1 MDEILKG
8 KTVLVVD
15 DTAVSRVLAA
25 DILTTSEMKVIEA
38 DNGEQ
43 ALRQAEQDAIDAF
56 LLDIRLPDMNGI
68 EVCRALRA
76 MPRYR
81 DTPVIF
87 VTAMDQREVLQWALE
102 AGADDFIQKPL
113 HAMVLRKR
121 LGNLLQKASYLRE
134 AELMNL
140 SLQRYVSPRTEQMA
154 RDYAT
159 TGKLP
164 SPRREEVC
172 ILFSDARG
180 FTEMSQEL
188 EPEAVFELLSGRL
201 ANQVELVYR
210 HGGYVDKYSGD
221 GIMAVFDGEDMA
233 RKCCRCALD
242 ILDGARAQSGRTS
255 GLKGPGAIEI
265 GLGIHRG
272 HAMVGNLG
280 SEKHLDY
287 TVIGKTVNLAARL
300 CGLARQSI
308 VVSQAV
314 RDAAANTPEFAFQAE
329 RPATIRGF
337 KEAVTV
343 YDLQRT
349 AP

>member
-15 DTAVSRVLAA
+15 DTAVSRVLGA
-25 DILTTSEMKVIEA
+25 DILTTSEMKVLEA
-38 DNGEQ
+38 DSGEQ
-43 ALRQAEQDAIDAF
+43 ALLQAEQHAIDAF

-68 EVCRALRA
+68 ELCRALRA
-76 MPRYR
+76 IPRYR
-81 DTPVIF
+81 DTPIVF

-121 LGNLLQKASYLRE
+121 LGNLLQKSSYLRE

-140 SLQRYVSPRTEQMA
+140 SLQRYVSPRTEKMA
-154 RDYAT
+154 RDYAV
-159 TGKLP
+159 TGTLP
-164 SPRREEVC
+164 APRRQDVC

-188 EPEAVFELLSGRL
+188 EPEAVFEILSDRL
-201 ANQVELVYR
+201 AAQVELVYR

-233 RKCCRCALD
+233 RNCCRCALD
-242 ILDGARAQSGRTS
+242 ILDGANEPPGV
-255 GLKGPGAIEI
+255 KPGAIQL

-272 HAMVGNLG
+272 YAMVGNLG
-280 SEKHLDY
+280 SENHLDY

-314 RDAAANTPEFAFQAE
+314 RDAAAGDPEFAFQAE

-337 KEAVTV
+337 RDPVTV
-343 YDLQRT
+343 FELKRVL
-349 AP
+349 P

>member
-8 KTVLVVD
+8 KTVLIVD
-15 DTAVSRVLAA
+15 DTAVSRVLGA
-25 DILTTSEMKVIEA
+25 DILTTNEMKVLEA
-38 DNGEQ
+38 DSGEQ
-43 ALRQAEQDAIDAF
+43 ALQQAAKHAIDAF

-68 EVCRALRA
+68 ELCRALRA

-134 AELMNL
+134 AELMNR
-140 SLQRYVSPRTEQMA
+140 SLQRYVSPRTEKMA
-154 RDYAT
+154 RDYAV
-159 TGKLP
+159 TGTLP
-164 SPRREEVC
+164 APRRQDVC

-188 EPEAVFELLSGRL
+188 EPEAVFEILSDRL
-201 ANQVELVYR
+201 AAQVELVYR

-221 GIMAVFDGEDMA
+221 GIMAVFDGENAA

-242 ILDGARAQSGRTS
+242 ILDSARELSGR
-255 GLKGPGAIEI
+255 KGTGAIEL

-272 HAMVGNLG
+272 YAMVGNLG
-280 SEKHLDY
+280 SEKHFDY
-287 TVIGKTVNLAARL
+287 TVVGKTVNLAARL

-314 RDAAANTPEFAFQAE
+314 RDAAAGDPEFAFQAE

-337 KEAVTV
+337 RDAVIV
-343 YDLQRT
+343 YDLLRG
-349 AP
+349 APQSR

>member
-1 MDEILKG
+1 MTDEILKG
-8 KTVLVVD
+8 RTVLLVD
-15 DTAVSRVLAA
+15 DTAVSRVLGA
-25 DILTTSEMKVIEA
+25 DILTTSEMTVLEA
-38 DNGEQ
+38 DSGEQ
-43 ALRQAEQDAIDAF
+43 ALLQAETRAIDAF

-68 EVCRALRA
+68 ELCRALRA

-134 AELMNL
+134 AELVNL
-140 SLQRYVSPRTEQMA
+140 SLQRYVSPRTERMA
-154 RDYAT
+154 RAFAS

-164 SPRREEVC
+164 APRREDVC

-188 EPEAVFELLSGRL
+188 EPEDVFEILSRRL
-201 ANQVELVYR
+201 ADQVKLVYL

-221 GIMAVFDGEDMA
+221 GIMAVFDGEEMA
-233 RKCCRCALD
+233 GNCCRCALA
-242 ILDGARAQSGRTS
+242 ILEGAREPSAV
-255 GLKGPGAIEI
+255 KGPRAIEI

-272 HAMVGNLG
+272 YAMVGNLG
-280 SEKHLDY
+280 SEDHLDY

-300 CGLARQSI
+300 CGIARQSI
-308 VVSQAV
+308 VVSRAV
-314 RDAAANTPEFAFQAE
+314 RDAAAGDPEFAFQAE

-337 KEAVTV
+337 RDPVTV
-343 YDLQRT
+343 YDLLRA

>member
-1 MDEILKG
+1 MMDDILKG

-15 DTAVSRVLAA
+15 DTAVSRVLGA
-25 DILTTSEMKVIEA
+25 DILTTSEMNVLEA
-38 DNGEQ
+38 DSGEQ
-43 ALRQAEQDAIDAF
+43 ALLQAEKNAIDAF

-68 EVCRALRA
+68 ELCRALREN
-76 MPRYR
+76 PRYR
-81 DTPVIF
+81 DTPIIF

-121 LGNLLQKASYLRE
+121 LGNLLQKAAYLHE

-140 SLQRYVSPRTEQMA
+140 SLQRYVSPRTERMA
-154 RDYAT
+154 RAYAT

-164 SPRREEVC
+164 APRREEVC

-188 EPEAVFELLSGRL
+188 EPENVFELLSRHL
-201 ANQVELVYR
+201 ADQVKLVYL

-221 GIMAVFDGEDMA
+221 GIMAVFDGDDMT
-233 RKCCRCALD
+233 RNCCRCALG
-242 ILDGARAQSGRTS
+242 ILEGVHDAGPQGA
-255 GLKGPGAIEI
+255 GAIQL

-272 HAMVGNLG
+272 YAMVGNLG
-280 SEKHLDY
+280 SEDHLDY

-308 VVSQAV
+308 VVSRAV
-314 RDAAANTPEFAFQAE
+314 RDALVGDAAFSFSAE
-329 RPATIRGF
+329 RSTQVRGF
-337 KEAVTV
+337 RDPVTV
-343 YDLQRT
+343 FELQRT
-349 AP
+349 AHQDP

>member
-1 MDEILKG
+1 MMDEILKG

-15 DTAVSRVLAA
+15 DTAVSRVLGA
-25 DILTTSEMKVIEA
+25 DILTTSEMKVLEA
-38 DNGEQ
+38 DSGEQ
-43 ALRQAEQDAIDAF
+43 ALLQAQQQAIDAF

-68 EVCRALRA
+68 ELCRALRA
-76 MPRYR
+76 IPRYR
-81 DTPVIF
+81 DTPIIF

-121 LGNLLQKASYLRE
+121 LGNLLQKSSYLRE
-134 AELMNL
+134 VELMNF
-140 SLQRYVSPRTEQMA
+140 SLQRYVSPRTEKMA
-154 RDYAT
+154 RDYAV
-159 TGKLP
+159 TGMLP
-164 SPRREEVC
+164 APRRQDVC

-188 EPEAVFELLSGRL
+188 EPEAVFEILSDRL
-201 ANQVELVYR
+201 AAQVELVYR

-233 RKCCRCALD
+233 RNCCRCALD
-242 ILDGARAQSGRTS
+242 ILDGANGAPGI
-255 GLKGPGAIEI
+255 KPGAIQL

-272 HAMVGNLG
+272 YVMVGNLG
-280 SEKHLDY
+280 SENHLDY

-314 RDAAANTPEFAFQAE
+314 RDAAARNAEFSFRSE
-329 RPATIRGF
+329 RPAQVRGF
-337 KEAVTV
+337 RDAVTV
-343 YDLQRT
+343 YDLHKG
-349 AP
+349 AG

>member
-1 MDEILKG
+1 MMDEILKG

-15 DTAVSRVLAA
+15 DTAVSRVLGG
-25 DILTTSEMKVIEA
+25 DILTSSEMKVLEA
-38 DNGEQ
+38 GSGEQ
-43 ALRQAEQDAIDAF
+43 ALLQAQQHAIDAF

-68 EVCRALRA
+68 ELCRALRA

-81 DTPVIF
+81 DTPIIF

-140 SLQRYVSPRTEQMA
+140 SLQRYVSPRTERMA

-164 SPRREEVC
+164 VPRREEVC

-180 FTEMSQEL
+180 LTEASQEL
-188 EPEAVFELLSGRL
+188 EPEAVYELLSAAL

-221 GIMAVFDGEDMA
+221 GIMAVFDGEDMV
-233 RKCCRCALD
+233 RNCCSCALD
-242 ILDGARAQSGRTS
+242 VRDGARALTGP
-255 GLKGPGAIEI
+255 LGPGAIELS
-265 GLGIHRG
+265 LGIHLG
-272 HAMVGNLG
+272 TAMVGNLG

-300 CGLARQSI
+300 CGLARQGI

-314 RDAAANTPEFAFQAE
+314 RDAAENVPGLSFRSQG
-329 RPATIRGF
+329 PAVIRGF
-337 KEAVTV
+337 REPMTV
-343 YDLQRT
+343 YDLQRA
-349 AP
+349 APPSR

>member
-8 KTVLVVD
+8 RTVLVVD
-15 DTAVSRVLAA
+15 DTAVSRVLGA
-25 DILTTSEMKVIEA
+25 DILTTSEMKVLEA
-38 DNGEQ
+38 ESGEQ
-43 ALRQAEQDAIDAF
+43 ALLQAQTHAIDAF

-68 EVCRALRA
+68 ELCRALREN
-76 MPRYR
+76 PRYR
-81 DTPVIF
+81 DTPIIF

-121 LGNLLQKASYLRE
+121 LGNLLQKAAYLRE

-154 RDYAT
+154 RAYAI
-159 TGKLP
+159 TGRLP
-164 SPRREEVC
+164 APRREEVC

-188 EPEAVFELLSGRL
+188 EPEAVFAILSDRL
-201 ANQVELVYR
+201 AAQVELVYR

-221 GIMAVFDGEDMA
+221 GIMAVFDGEDMT
-233 RKCCRCALD
+233 RNCCRCALD
-242 ILDGARAQSGRTS
+242 ILGSARELPGGKGA
-255 GLKGPGAIEI
+255 GAIEL
-265 GLGIHRG
+265 GLGMHRG
-272 HAMVGNLG
+272 YAMVGNLG
-280 SEKHLDY
+280 SENHLDY

-308 VVSQAV
+308 VVSRAV
-314 RDAAANTPEFAFQAE
+314 RDALVGDAAFSFSAE
-329 RPATIRGF
+329 RSTQVRGF
-337 KEAVTV
+337 RDPVTV
-343 YDLQRT
+343 FELQRT
-349 AP
+349 AHQDP

>member
-1 MDEILKG
+1 MMDEILKG

-15 DTAVSRVLAA
+15 DTAVSRVLGA
-25 DILTTSEMKVIEA
+25 DILTTSEVKVVEA
-38 DNGEQ
+38 ESGEQ
-43 ALRQAEQDAIDAF
+43 ALQQAQQNSIDAF

-68 EVCRALRA
+68 ELCRALRA

-121 LGNLLQKASYLRE
+121 LGNLLQKAAYLRE

-140 SLQRYVSPRTEQMA
+140 SLQRYLSPRTEQMA
-154 RDYAT
+154 RAFAT

-164 SPRREEVC
+164 APRREEVC

-180 FTEMSQEL
+180 FTEMSQEF
-188 EPEAVFELLSGRL
+188 EPEAVFEILSARL
-201 ANQVELVYR
+201 ASQVEMVYR

-221 GIMAVFDGEDMA
+221 GIMAVFDGQDMV
-233 RKCCRCALD
+233 RHSCRCALD
-242 ILDGARAQSGRTS
+242 ILDSARASFS
-255 GLKGPGAIEI
+255 LKGPGAIEL

-272 HAMVGNLG
+272 YAMVGNLG
-280 SEKHLDY
+280 SEKHFDY

-314 RDAAANTPEFAFQAE
+314 RDAAADTPGLAFRSE
-329 RPATIRGF
+329 GPAVIRGF
-337 KEAVTV
+337 REPMTV
-343 YDLQRT
+343 YDLQRA

>member
-1 MDEILKG
+1 MMDEILKG

-15 DTAVSRVLAA
+15 DTAVSRVLGA
-25 DILTTSEMKVIEA
+25 DILTTSEMKVLEA
-38 DNGEQ
+38 DSGEQ
-43 ALRQAEQDAIDAF
+43 ALQQAQQHAIDAF

-68 EVCRALRA
+68 ELCRALRA
-76 MPRYR
+76 MPRYG
-81 DTPVIF
+81 DAPIIF

-121 LGNLLQKASYLRE
+121 LGNLLQKSSYLRE

-140 SLQRYVSPRTEQMA
+140 SLQRYVSPRTEKMA
-154 RDYAT
+154 RDYAV
-159 TGKLP
+159 TGTLP
-164 SPRREEVC
+164 APRRQDVC

-180 FTEMSQEL
+180 FTEISQEL
-188 EPEAVFELLSGRL
+188 EPEAVFEILSERL
-201 ANQVELVYR
+201 AAQVELVYR

-233 RKCCRCALD
+233 RNCCRCALD
-242 ILDGARAQSGRTS
+242 ILDGAIEPP
-255 GLKGPGAIEI
+255 GLKSGAIQL

-272 HAMVGNLG
+272 YAMVGNLG
-280 SEKHLDY
+280 SENHLDY

-314 RDAAANTPEFAFQAE
+314 RDAAAGDPGFAFQSE

-337 KEAVTV
+337 RDPVTV
-343 YDLQRT
+343 FELHRVS
-349 AP
+349 P

>member
-1 MDEILKG
+1 MMDDILKG

-15 DTAVSRVLAA
+15 DTAVSRVLGA
-25 DILTTSEMKVIEA
+25 DILTTSEMKVLEA
-38 DNGEQ
+38 DSGEQ
-43 ALRQAEQDAIDAF
+43 ALLQAGEHAIDAF

-68 EVCRALRA
+68 ELCRALRA

-81 DTPVIF
+81 DTPIIF

-121 LGNLLQKASYLRE
+121 LGNLLQKAAYLRE

-140 SLQRYVSPRTEQMA
+140 SLQRYVSPRTERMA
-154 RDYAT
+154 RAYAT

-164 SPRREEVC
+164 APRREEVC

-180 FTEMSQEL
+180 FTELSQEL
-188 EPEAVFELLSGRL
+188 EPENVFDILSRRL
-201 ANQVELVYR
+201 ADQVKLVYL

-221 GIMAVFDGEDMA
+221 GIMAVFDGEDMT
-233 RKCCRCALD
+233 RNCCRCALG
-242 ILDGARAQSGRTS
+242 ILESAHDAGAMQ
-255 GLKGPGAIEI
+255 L
-265 GLGIHRG
+265 GLGIHQG
-272 HAMVGNLG
+272 YAMVGNLG
-280 SEKHLDY
+280 SEDHLDY

-308 VVSQAV
+308 IVSRAV
-314 RDAAANTPEFAFQAE
+314 RDAVAGDAAFRFSSE
-329 RPATIRGF
+329 RTAQVRGF
-337 KEAVTV
+337 RDPVTV
-343 YDLQRT
+343 FELQRT
-349 AP
+349 TTQGP

>member
-8 KTVLVVD
+8 KAVLVVD
-15 DTAVSRVLAA
+15 DTAVSRVLGA
-25 DILTTSEMKVIEA
+25 DILTTSEMTVLEA
-38 DNGEQ
+38 DSGEQ
-43 ALRQAEQDAIDAF
+43 ALLQADKHAIDAF

-68 EVCRALRA
+68 ELCRALRA
-76 MPRYR
+76 LPRYR

-121 LGNLLQKASYLRE
+121 LGNLLQKAAYLRE

-140 SLQRYVSPRTEQMA
+140 SLQRYVSPRTERMA
-154 RDYAT
+154 RDFAV

-164 SPRREEVC
+164 APRRQEVC

-180 FTEMSQEL
+180 YTEMSQEL
-188 EPEAVFELLSGRL
+188 EPEDLFEILSRRL
-201 ANQVELVYR
+201 ADQVKLVYL

-221 GIMAVFDGEDMA
+221 GIMAVFDGEDLT
-233 RKCCRCALD
+233 RNCCRCALG
-242 ILDGARAQSGRTS
+242 ILEGANGSPGRE
-255 GLKGPGAIEI
+255 GAGAIEL
-265 GLGIHRG
+265 GLGVHRG
-272 HAMVGNLG
+272 YAMVGNLG
-280 SEKHLDY
+280 SEEHLDY

-300 CGLARQSI
+300 CGLARRSI

-314 RDAAANTPEFAFQAE
+314 RNAVAGDAEFSFQSE
-329 RPATIRGF
+329 RPAQVRGF
-337 KEAVTV
+337 RDPVTV
-343 YDLQRT
+343 YDLLRP